1 MVMRLFAPQ
10 FLVLW
15 AFIGSALA
23 VHFRGKVRL
32 GFFRQLTDHST
43 IMAPYNVLMY
53 LFSAV
58 PNQPI
63 LDEQSI
69 PELKVLRDNWQPIRE
84 EALVLFAQGQIKAA
98 DKYNDWGFNSFFR
111 TGWKRFYLK
120 WYGAALPSALAN
132 CPRTVELLNSIPNV
146 KGAMFAS
153 LPPGG
158 KLVQH
163 RDPYAGSL
171 RYHLGLLV
179 PKSPGECRIFID
191 GEPHYWSEGGGLL
204 FDETYLHYA
213 ENTTS
218 DDRIILFCDVERPL
232 RTRAMTAV
240 NRWVSTQHHQRE
252 RHPERGWRARRLAEP
267 DLRLRLPGAA
277 GGQADEGLEQARLLR
292 GEISA
297 DRRHPRR
304 LPGDAPSPEAGR
316 PKRRFRA
323 RIDPGAA
330 GRLTSLSTIR
340 AFPRKT
346 FGHGAPA
353 SRCRLYPC
361 HFPAARLDR
370 GRQHHMR

>member
-32 GFFRQLTDHST
+32 GFWRQVSDHST

-53 LFSAV
+53 MFSAV
-58 PNQPI
+58 PNRPI
-63 LDEQSI
+63 LQVGMV
-69 PELKVLRDNWQPIRE
+69 PELSVLRDNWQMIRE
-84 EALVLFAQGQIKAA
+84 EALHLFAQGQIKAA

-120 WYGAALPSALAN
+120 WYEEALPSALAN
-132 CPRTVELLNSIPNV
+132 CPKTVELLNTIPNV
-146 KGAMFAS
+146 KGAMFAN

-171 RYHLGLLV
+171 RYHLGLVV

-191 GEPHYWSEGGGLL
+191 GQSYSWRDGEDLL

-213 ENTTS
+213 ENTTG

-232 RTRAMTAV
+232 KTRAMTAV
-240 NRWVSTQHHQRE
+240 NRWVSRNIINESATQNEEGE
-252 RHPERGWRARRLAEP
+252 RVGWLNRVFGYVYHVRLAGKRMKAWNKRVYYAVKY
-267 DLRLRLPGAA
+267 LLIGGILAA
-277 GGQADEGLEQARLLR
+277 FLA
-292 GEISA
+292 
-297 DRRHPRR
+297 
-304 LPGDAPSPEAGR
+304 
-316 PKRRFRA
+316 
-323 RIDPGAA
+323 
-330 GRLTSLSTIR
+330 T
-340 AFPRKT
+340 AF
-346 FGHGAPA
+346 A
-353 SRCRLYPC
+353 
-361 HFPAARLDR
+361 
-370 GRQHHMR
+370 

>member
-10 FLVLW
+10 FLILW

-32 GFFRQLTDHST
+32 GFWRQFSDHST

-53 LFSAV
+53 IFSAV
-58 PNQPI
+58 PNRPI
-63 LDEQSI
+63 LQVGMV
-69 PELKVLRDNWQPIRE
+69 PELTVLRNNWQTIRE
-84 EALVLFAQGQIKAA
+84 EALQLFAQGQIKAA

-120 WYGAALPSALAN
+120 WYEEALPSAVAN
-132 CPRTVELLNSIPNV
+132 CPRTVELLSTIPNV
-146 KGAMFAS
+146 KGAMFAN

-171 RYHLGLLV
+171 RYHLGLVV

-191 GEPHYWSEGGGLL
+191 GQAYSWRDGEDLL

-232 RTRAMTAV
+232 KTRAMTAV
-240 NRWVSTQHHQRE
+240 NRWVSRNVINESATQNEEGE
-252 RHPERGWRARRLAEP
+252 RVGWLNRVFGYIYHVRLAGKRMKAWNKRVYYAVKY
-267 DLRLRLPGAA
+267 LLIGGILAA
-277 GGQADEGLEQARLLR
+277 FLA
-292 GEISA
+292 
-297 DRRHPRR
+297 
-304 LPGDAPSPEAGR
+304 
-316 PKRRFRA
+316 
-323 RIDPGAA
+323 
-330 GRLTSLSTIR
+330 T
-340 AFPRKT
+340 AF
-346 FGHGAPA
+346 A
-353 SRCRLYPC
+353 
-361 HFPAARLDR
+361 
-370 GRQHHMR
+370 